1 MVETELKELLDKIQ
15 NRKCEEQVVE
25 VKAAHKGCPEKLY
38 DTLSSFSNQDSGGTL
53 VFGLDEKQNYAKV
66 GVYDPQD
73 LQKKVMEYGE
83 QMTPFVRPIFTV
95 YAEEEK
101 VFVSAEIPPVDV
113 TERPCFKTAKGRL
126 QGSYIR
132 VGDADKPMTEYEVYS
147 YEAFRKKY
155 RDDIREAVGASIET
169 LDPMKLEDYL
179 LRRKKNRPHLDTV
192 PTEQLYELIGIL
204 RDGKVTLSA
213 VMLFGYYP
221 QAYFPQL
228 SVIATCVPGTE
239 MGILDETGHRFT
251 DSRRIEGTLPEMLD
265 GSLAFVRTN
274 MRTATTIDPKTG
286 VRRDTPQYPMDAV
299 REAVLNALVH
309 RDYSI
314 HTEGK
319 PIQLTMYADRLE
331 ISNPGGLYGRLTVDQ
346 LGQVQPDTRN
356 PVMVTAMEVLEQTEN
371 RYSGIP
377 RIRHAMREL
386 SLPEPVFS
394 DRRGTFTVILY
405 NQREMSPQAQG
416 KREAEEQEDTVY
428 DPKELLAFCQ
438 EPRTRKEIIAYLNIS
453 SSQYALRKY
462 LDPLV
467 RCGAIQ
473 LTIPEKPKSRKQK
486 YVAAERKD

>member
-101 VFVSAEIPPVDV
+101 VFVSAEIPPVDA

-314 HTEGK
+314 HTEGM

-405 NQREMSPQAQG
+405 NQREMSPQALG

-486 YVAAERKD
+486 YVVAERKD